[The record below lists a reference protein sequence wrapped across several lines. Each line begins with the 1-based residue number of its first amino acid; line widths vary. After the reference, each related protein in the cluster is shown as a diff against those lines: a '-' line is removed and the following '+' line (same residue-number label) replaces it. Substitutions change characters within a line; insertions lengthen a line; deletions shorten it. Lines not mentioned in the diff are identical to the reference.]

1 MTGSKDGTTRRLAWT
16 EIRVDVP
23 RGWHEVVAET
33 LVFGPCTSVTLGTT
47 SLSARQPDAGFEAVR
62 SFVMEADDT
71 PELRA
76 EVARRVR
83 SLEARV
89 ADPELTGLEVRFKV
103 LPPED
108 YATSWR
114 RDWRP
119 FRVGRLALL
128 PPWFEG
134 DPPRPSDIRLT
145 IEPVGSFGSGRHV
158 TTRTCLRAL
167 SRRVRGGER
176 LLDAGA
182 GSGILSVGAALLGAR
197 ETHGFDLDP
206 ASKPTADLLASDN
219 GVADRCTFREGD
231 FRRLEELDGT
241 FDVVCANIYA
251 DVLMTHAH
259 DLAERLSPD
268 GWFCFSGCRFDH
280 VDATRRA
287 IEEAGLEVEE
297 EHLLGRWM
305 TFVGRRARGG

>member
-1 MTGSKDGTTRRLAWT
+1 MATRAEGARRLAWT
-16 EIRVDVP
+16 EVRVDVP

-33 LVFGPCTSVTLGTT
+33 LIFGPCTSVTLGTT
-47 SLSARQPDAGFEAVR
+47 SLAARQPGPDQEAVR
-62 SFVMEADDT
+62 SFVLEGDDT
-71 PELRA
+71 PALRA
-76 EVARRVR
+76 EVEQRLLALEERVG
-83 SLEARV
+83 
-89 ADPELTGLEVRFKV
+89 DPELAGLEVHFKR

-114 RDWRP
+114 KDWKP

-128 PPWFEG
+128 PPWYES
-134 DPPRPSDIRLT
+134 DPPRATDVRLT
-145 IEPVGSFGSGRHV
+145 IEPVGSFGSGRHA

-167 SRRVRGGER
+167 SRRIQGGER

-197 ETHGFDLDP
+197 ETYGFDLDP
-206 ASKPTADLLASDN
+206 ASKPTADLLAQDN
-219 GVADRCTFREGD
+219 GVEDRCAFREGD
-231 FRRLEELDGT
+231 FRRLEEVDGL

-259 DLAERLSPD
+259 DLAQRLAPT

-280 VDATRRA
+280 VDATRRS
-287 IEEAGLEVEE
+287 ILEAGLRIDE

-305 TFVGRRARGG
+305 TFVGHPA

>member
-1 MTGSKDGTTRRLAWT
+1 MTEEQQRRPRRLAWT

-23 RGWHEVVAET
+23 RGWHEVVAEV

-47 SLSARQPDAGFEAVR
+47 SLSARQPAEGEEAVR
-62 SFVMEADDT
+62 SFVMEPDDT

-76 EVARRVR
+76 EVVRRVR
-83 SLEARV
+83 ELEARV
-89 ADPELTGLEVRFKV
+89 ADPELRGLEVGFKA

-114 RDWRP
+114 RDWKP

-134 DPPRPSDIRLT
+134 APPRATDVRLT

-167 SRRVRGGER
+167 SRRIAGGER
-176 LLDAGA
+176 VLDAGA
-182 GSGILSVGAALLGAR
+182 GSGILSVGAALLGAS
-197 ETHGFDLDP
+197 ETYGFDLDP
-206 ASKPTADLLASDN
+206 ASKPTADLLARDN
-219 GVADRCTFREGD
+219 GVEDRCTFREGD
-231 FRRLEELDGT
+231 FRCLDGAGGT

-259 DLAERLSPD
+259 DLAERLSPA

-280 VDATRRA
+280 VDATRRSIA
-287 IEEAGLEVEE
+287 EAGLLVEE

-305 TFVGRRARGG
+305 TFVGRRAGEA